1 MVVRFGGGELSTN
14 FFCSPDPMWAFIKS
28 WSKRQSFEKREQS
41 LGIALKFRLAERRGG
56 RSQEGRDKQMAGW
69 LASMIKDGKGTSDD
83 DLTVGW
89 IHYRGRRITYLLIQ
103 FGGII
108 FCFAWPVQTRCKRIF
123 YFLFFFFQMSTRL
136 LLPRLIPP
144 RRRTKKP
151 SNIWPSS

>member
-1 MVVRFGGGELSTN
+1 MVVRFWGGEGKLSAN
-14 FFCSPDPMWAFIKS
+14 FFSSPETMWAFIKS
-28 WSKRQSFEKREQS
+28 WSKRQSFREREQS
-41 LGIALKFRLAERRGG
+41 LRIALKFRLAERRGG
-56 RSQEGRDKQMAGW
+56 RSQESRDKQMAGW

-123 YFLFFFFQMSTRL
+123 FYFFQMSTRL
-136 LLPRLIPP
+136 LLRRLIPP
-144 RRRTKKP
+144 WRRTKKP
-151 SNIWPSS
+151 SNIWPLS